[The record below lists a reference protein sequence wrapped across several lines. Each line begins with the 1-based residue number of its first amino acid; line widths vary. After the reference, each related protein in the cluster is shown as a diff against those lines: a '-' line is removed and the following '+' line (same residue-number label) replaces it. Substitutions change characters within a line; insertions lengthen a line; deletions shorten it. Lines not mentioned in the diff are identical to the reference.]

1 MIFEK
6 IKLQIKKF
14 ILSTIQ
20 LRIDWKIKIYV
31 LTTIVGAIVGLLILF
46 PLNQGVLFYEYVQ
59 HEIDAPTLI
68 QFIQNQFNK
77 LYFGESTGKLIF
89 YSTTGALLGLLTAR
103 IHVALNSKLRYI
115 EQLSGELTKDV
126 KKLISHGES
135 SAIEF
140 KSSFRWDIKQSKV
153 NKDLVFVILKAIAG
167 FMNNDGGTLLIGIAD
182 DGKIVGLEK
191 DYQNLKKPD
200 RDGFEQSIFTA
211 ISTNLGTDLSNYVH
225 VIFHTMDSNDICR
238 LIIMPA
244 PRPVFIKQEGNP
256 KLYIRAGVSTREL
269 NIEEATKF
277 INNRWQK

>member
-1 MIFEK
+1 MILEK

-14 ILSTIQ
+14 ILSAIQ
-20 LRIDWKIKIYV
+20 IRTDWKIKIYV
-31 LTTIVGAIVGLLILF
+31 LTTVVGAIVGLLILF

-59 HEIDAPTLI
+59 PEIDAPTLI

-103 IHVALNSKLRYI
+103 IHILLNSKLRYI

-126 KKLISHGES
+126 AKLISHGES
-135 SAIEF
+135 STLEF
-140 KSSFRWDIKQSKV
+140 KSAFRWDIKQSKV
-153 NKDLVFVILKAIAG
+153 NKQLVFVIVKSIAG
-167 FMNNDGGTLLIGIAD
+167 FMNNIGGTLLIGVDD
-182 DGKIVGLEK
+182 DGRIIGLEK

-225 VIFHTMDSNDICR
+225 VIFHTIDSNDICR

-244 PRPVFIKQEGNP
+244 PRPVFIKQEGST
-256 KLYIRAGVSTREL
+256 KFYIRTGTSTREL
-269 NIEEATKF
+269 NIEEAIKF
-277 INNRWQK
+277 IANRW